1 MGGGH
6 GSYGYQSRESG
17 GTGAEYSG
25 GGRATPRGTH
35 QRGDQ
40 PQARDAEKLRELNFK
55 NSRKTQLLAARS
67 ANGTISAGPEDFKS
81 RRRRA
86 SEPGHRRRGTAVY
99 EVAGGEDSFDGAP
112 GGLGPRRSGLHREG
126 GGARIF
132 QGEYVGG
139 AANVF
144 AFHERREMP
153 AGLAAEA

>member
-40 PQARDAEKLRELNFK
+40 PQARDAEKLRELHFK

-67 ANGTISAGPEDFKS
+67 ANGTISAG
-81 RRRRA
+81 
-86 SEPGHRRRGTAVY
+86 SEEENARNHHQHAK
-99 EVAGGEDSFDGAP
+99 AAC
-112 GGLGPRRSGLHREG
+112 GP
-126 GGARIF
+126 GAR
-132 QGEYVGG
+132 EAVGIRG
-139 AANVF
+139 
-144 AFHERREMP
+144 R
-153 AGLAAEA
+153 